1 VTFLSD
7 LIDDASGTDVP
18 LSQLLRRIKV
28 LAVRTKSPDLA
39 AWAQHEIDGYP
50 GHSGLPTY
58 RGPLETQVLADFLGP
73 MGSYRRGV
81 ALAGVHVPERLRR
94 DSMFSLYVLQ
104 GVAQLEH
111 ILTHGT
117 IQLPWPPEAVLLVQ
131 QHVARSKLRLVAGMN
146 VDSIY
151 RTLAPWTVK
160 GILDTVRGRLL
171 DLALEVEQLAPN
183 LMVDVS
189 AAISE
194 QITPAQ
200 VQNVYNTVV
209 MSGAVAAV
217 GDNASVT
224 IQAEAMADGIVQQL
238 TQAADVEPDPDKKG
252 LIRRSAEF
260 LGGEG
265 RGLVL
270 EIVKTEI
277 KRHIPG
283 MQ

>member
-1 VTFLSD
+1 
-7 LIDDASGTDVP
+7 
-18 LSQLLRRIKV
+18 
-28 LAVRTKSPDLA
+28 
-39 AWAQHEIDGYP
+39 
-50 GHSGLPTY
+50 
-58 RGPLETQVLADFLGP
+58 
-73 MGSYRRGV
+73 
-81 ALAGVHVPERLRR
+81 
-94 DSMFSLYVLQ
+94 
-104 GVAQLEH
+104 
-111 ILTHGT
+111 
-117 IQLPWPPEAVLLVQ
+117 
-131 QHVARSKLRLVAGMN
+131 LRLVAGMN